1 LNARDS
7 EEEPSSRSTAK
18 RNKIC
23 PFGRRADDIDDDHD
37 DDDDDG
43 DGDGGGDVG
52 DRGRPRDEM
61 ENALGTGHGGCD
73 EECQEIISED
83 SVGESYGAMMN
94 EKDKNDECSSDAA
107 VRRRDAATEQVDAGR
122 HVSEVVGV
130 QGLRRSERQRQRRN
144 IERTEQIN
152 DVVRP
157 EAVRPKAVRPEKMES
172 KAERNK
178 RNKREWATKG
188 DASPSS
194 MAPDVVV
201 VKLGGA
207 ILTKKHQRGVLDR
220 RGLRDCVDA
229 VVAASRAG
237 CSLVV
242 VHGAGGFGHGM
253 FGVCARR
260 CRRPGR

>member
-1 LNARDS
+1 
-7 EEEPSSRSTAK
+7 
-18 RNKIC
+18 
-23 PFGRRADDIDDDHD
+23 
-37 DDDDDG
+37 
-43 DGDGGGDVG
+43 
-52 DRGRPRDEM
+52 M

-83 SVGESYGAMMN
+83 SFGESYGAMMN
-94 EKDKNDECSSDAA
+94 EEDEDDECSSDAA

-157 EAVRPKAVRPEKMES
+157 DAVRPKAVRPEKMES

>member
-1 LNARDS
+1 MNAQDS
-7 EEEPSSRSTAK
+7 EEEPSSRATAK
-18 RNKIC
+18 RNKVC
-23 PFGRRADDIDDDHD
+23 PLGRRADDIDDDD
-37 DDDDDG
+37 DDDDD
-43 DGDGGGDVG
+43 DV
-52 DRGRPRDEM
+52 DEL

-94 EKDKNDECSSDAA
+94 EEDEDDECSSDAA

-188 DASPSS
+188 DA
-194 MAPDVVV
+194 
-201 VKLGGA
+201 
-207 ILTKKHQRGVLDR
+207 
-220 RGLRDCVDA
+220 
-229 VVAASRAG
+229 
-237 CSLVV
+237 
-242 VHGAGGFGHGM
+242 
-253 FGVCARR
+253 
-260 CRRPGR
+260 